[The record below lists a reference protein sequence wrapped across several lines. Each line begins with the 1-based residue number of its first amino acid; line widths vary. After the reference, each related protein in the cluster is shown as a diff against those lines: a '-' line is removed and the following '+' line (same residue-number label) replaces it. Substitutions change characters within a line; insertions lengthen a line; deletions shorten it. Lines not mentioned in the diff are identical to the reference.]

1 VTNGAM
7 TFAHNV
13 GQTNGTIVLSV
24 MNELSAP
31 STSATV
37 SIVVYARGAPNFE
50 LAGPTNL
57 IGTGGT
63 YYSLLPPQSSVVEVQ
78 KVVLGSPS
86 IPKPERYLT
95 NFGEGITTLRQLLRR
110 ITPLYETTTSQ
121 STSNIIYYAQIQSRF
136 GGVFGYDSAGL
147 STAASLLS
155 GSNAYFNFNIMH
167 PMHWVMCAF
176 LGVRGSTNWLF
187 NTLIIENNGNTPLM
201 NDFMVTRD
209 PIGIATSTSQGI
221 TTTTSAYSDLSTSAA
236 NWAKNNQR
244 LPAGCALTDSRVQPT
259 LAVTC
264 PNYNNYF
271 FSGTQPLNFTS
282 SSAKDG
288 AYEDYVKVTL
298 TVNATNSSTT
308 YIRVLGS
315 VGIGT
320 DFNLVHFY
328 HVPPVY
334 AYASYPTAE

>member
-1 VTNGAM
+1 
-7 TFAHNV
+7 
-13 GQTNGTIVLSV
+13 
-24 MNELSAP
+24 
-31 STSATV
+31 
-37 SIVVYARGAPNFE
+37 
-50 LAGPTNL
+50 
-57 IGTGGT
+57 
-63 YYSLLPPQSSVVEVQ
+63 
-78 KVVLGSPS
+78 VLGTPS

-110 ITPLYETTTSQ
+110 ITPLYETTSSTTTS
-121 STSNIIYYAQIQSRF
+121 SIILYAQTHSRF
-136 GGVFGYDSAGL
+136 GGAFGYDTSGF
-147 STAASLLS
+147 SLANSLIG
-155 GSNAYFNFNIMH
+155 GSNSKINYSIMH
-167 PMHWVMCAF
+167 PMHWVMCAYI
-176 LGVRGSTNWLF
+176 GVRGSTNWLF
-187 NTLIIENNGNTPLM
+187 NTLVIESNANTPPV

-209 PIGIATSTSQGI
+209 PIGIGTSTSQNI
-221 TTTTSAYSDLSTSAA
+221 VIATTAYTDLSTSAST
-236 NWAKNNQR
+236 WAQNNLR
-244 LPAGCALTDSRVQPT
+244 LPAGCAVTDTRVQPT

-298 TVNATNSSTT
+298 TVNSTNSSTT
-308 YIRVLGS
+308 YIRLLGS

-334 AYASYPTAE
+334 AYASYPNAA